1 MNTIQDLREQL
12 FKALTDLREK
22 KIDHGTA
29 KAISQLAQVVINSA
43 KVEVEFMRVSKTR
56 GTGFIEP
63 FVPGT
68 PARPRIVN
76 GRSQSGS
83 ADD

>member
-1 MNTIQDLREQL
+1 MNTINDLRAQL
-12 FKALTDLREK
+12 FRALEDLREK
-22 KIDHGTA
+22 KIDADRA
-29 KAISQLAQVVINSA
+29 KAISQLAQTIINSA
-43 KVEVEFMRVSKTR
+43 KVEVDYMRVSKTR

-63 FVPGT
+63 FIPGT

-83 ADD
+83 END